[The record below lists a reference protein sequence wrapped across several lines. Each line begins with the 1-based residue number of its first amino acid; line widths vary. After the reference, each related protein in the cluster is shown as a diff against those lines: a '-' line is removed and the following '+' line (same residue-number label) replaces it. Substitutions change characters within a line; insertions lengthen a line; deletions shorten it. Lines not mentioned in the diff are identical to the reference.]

1 MGGIGL
7 IYIVLR
13 GQFLNLGGIRYI
25 ICPKRCVSVLEMYI
39 QNTIFLKPAPMRR
52 QSGAIL
58 VSGDEEYT

>member
-25 ICPKRCVSVLEMYI
+25 FGVGWSMELTKCVTNWPI
-39 QNTIFLKPAPMRR
+39 LKCRVPLRGNKLP
-52 QSGAIL
+52 
-58 VSGDEEYT
+58 